1 MAKES
6 GSTFISISASTIGS
20 KWYGESEHLTQAV
33 FTLASK
39 MAPSIIFVDE
49 IDSIL
54 SQRGKGH
61 ENDATKKVKTEFM
74 ALWDGLLTSGN
85 QRIVVV
91 GCTNRPFDL
100 DEAVL
105 RRFSKRILIDLPNE
119 SEREKILRTILKN
132 ENLEKNFDFK
142 AIASDNMTKEYS
154 GNDLYSLCQ
163 AAIYI
168 QIHSIA
174 YKSFLNDDDTQKR
187 ASKTDKS
194 ETDEKENMKMKKEEV
209 WGDENDD
216 YIEKDEEDNDELR
229 PITYNDFVLAA
240 KEVCS

>member
-1 MAKES
+1 M
-6 GSTFISISASTIGS
+6 
-20 KWYGESEHLTQAV
+20 TQAV

-187 ASKTDKS
+187 ESKTDKS
-194 ETDEKENMKMKKEEV
+194 ETDDMENMKTKKEEV

>member
-1 MAKES
+1 
-6 GSTFISISASTIGS
+6 
-20 KWYGESEHLTQAV
+20 
-33 FTLASK
+33 

-187 ASKTDKS
+187 ESKTDKL
-194 ETDEKENMKMKKEEV
+194 ETDDMENMKTKKEEV

>member
-1 MAKES
+1 M
-6 GSTFISISASTIGS
+6 
-20 KWYGESEHLTQAV
+20 TQAV

-187 ASKTDKS
+187 ESKTDKS
-194 ETDEKENMKMKKEEV
+194 ETDEKENMKTKKEEV

>member
-1 MAKES
+1 
-6 GSTFISISASTIGS
+6 
-20 KWYGESEHLTQAV
+20 
-33 FTLASK
+33 

-187 ASKTDKS
+187 ESKTDKS
-194 ETDEKENMKMKKEEV
+194 ETDDMENMKTKKEEV

>member
-1 MAKES
+1 
-6 GSTFISISASTIGS
+6 
-20 KWYGESEHLTQAV
+20 
-33 FTLASK
+33 

-187 ASKTDKS
+187 ESKTDKS
-194 ETDEKENMKMKKEEV
+194 ETDEKENMKTKKEEV

>member
-1 MAKES
+1 M
-6 GSTFISISASTIGS
+6 
-20 KWYGESEHLTQAV
+20 TQAV

-187 ASKTDKS
+187 ESKTDKL
-194 ETDEKENMKMKKEEV
+194 ETDEKENMKTKKEEV

>member
-1 MAKES
+1 M
-6 GSTFISISASTIGS
+6 
-20 KWYGESEHLTQAV
+20 TQAV

-187 ASKTDKS
+187 ESKTDKS
-194 ETDEKENMKMKKEEV
+194 ETDEMENMKTKKEEV

>member
-1 MAKES
+1 
-6 GSTFISISASTIGS
+6 
-20 KWYGESEHLTQAV
+20 
-33 FTLASK
+33 

-187 ASKTDKS
+187 ESKTDKS
-194 ETDEKENMKMKKEEV
+194 ETDEMENMKTKKEEV

>member
-1 MAKES
+1 
-6 GSTFISISASTIGS
+6 
-20 KWYGESEHLTQAV
+20 
-33 FTLASK
+33 

-187 ASKTDKS
+187 ESKTDKS

>member
-1 MAKES
+1 
-6 GSTFISISASTIGS
+6 
-20 KWYGESEHLTQAV
+20 
-33 FTLASK
+33 

-187 ASKTDKS
+187 ESKTDKL
-194 ETDEKENMKMKKEEV
+194 ETDEMENMKTKKEEV

>member
-1 MAKES
+1 M
-6 GSTFISISASTIGS
+6 
-20 KWYGESEHLTQAV
+20 TQAV

-187 ASKTDKS
+187 ESKTDKL
-194 ETDEKENMKMKKEEV
+194 ETDDMENMKTKKEEV

>member
-1 MAKES
+1 M
-6 GSTFISISASTIGS
+6 
-20 KWYGESEHLTQAV
+20 TQAV

-187 ASKTDKS
+187 ESKTDKL
-194 ETDEKENMKMKKEEV
+194 ETDEMENMKTKKEEV

>member
-1 MAKES
+1 M
-6 GSTFISISASTIGS
+6 
-20 KWYGESEHLTQAV
+20 
-33 FTLASK
+33 
-39 MAPSIIFVDE
+39 
-49 IDSIL
+49 
-54 SQRGKGH
+54 
-61 ENDATKKVKTEFM
+61 
-74 ALWDGLLTSGN
+74 
-85 QRIVVV
+85 
-91 GCTNRPFDL
+91 
-100 DEAVL
+100 
-105 RRFSKRILIDLPNE
+105 
-119 SEREKILRTILKN
+119 
-132 ENLEKNFDFK
+132 EKNFDFK

-187 ASKTDKS
+187 ESKTDKL
-194 ETDEKENMKMKKEEV
+194 ETDDMENMKTKKEEV